1 MFDLSIDYVALSFG
15 VFNVLRLISYFPQ
28 IIAVARDDNG
38 ATAISFSCWSIWIGA
53 NASTT
58 LYAWVKVG
66 DVALA
71 LMNGF
76 NAACCA
82 VVLVLAVYKRAMIR
96 GRRAPP
102 AAWCHWRTSHQ
113 HGLASSLASAMLRE
127 TIPRKGPLQQHI
139 CGRNRARE

>member
-1 MFDLSIDYVALSFG
+1 MFDFGIDYVALPFG

-28 IIAVARDDNG
+28 IVAVARDDNG

-71 LMNGF
+71 VMSGF
-76 NAACCA
+76 NASCCG
-82 VVLVLAVYKRAMIR
+82 VVLALAVYKRAMIR
-96 GRRAPP
+96 GRRVSPDHVIGLLLGAG
-102 AAWCHWRTSHQ
+102 C
-113 HGLASSLASAMLRE
+113 GLA
-127 TIPRKGPLQQHI
+127 
-139 CGRNRARE
+139 NRAQRGRLDVAGREPAQ

>member
-71 LMNGF
+71 VMSGF
-76 NAACCA
+76 
-82 VVLVLAVYKRAMIR
+82 
-96 GRRAPP
+96 
-102 AAWCHWRTSHQ
+102 
-113 HGLASSLASAMLRE
+113 
-127 TIPRKGPLQQHI
+127 
-139 CGRNRARE
+139 